1 MPQTGTMEVLSGR
14 SGRTS
19 PQDRV
24 YLSTL
29 LDAYGELLA
38 PRQRECCDLY
48 FNEDLSLSEIA
59 ETCGISRQ
67 GAWDIIRR
75 GSEALE
81 EMEMKTGLL
90 RRQTKTGERLRH
102 LAETLRKLE
111 TMCGEESALRE
122 RIHNAAEEVRELLK
136 TED

>member
-19 PQDRV
+19 PQERV

-67 GAWDIIRR
+67 GAWDNIRR

-81 EMEMKTGLL
+81 ASAFGIW
-90 RRQTKTGERLRH
+90 RRPCGSWRRC
-102 LAETLRKLE
+102 AGRKAH
-111 TMCGEESALRE
+111 CESGFTARPK
-122 RIHNAAEEVRELLK
+122 RSGHF
-136 TED
+136 